1 MKNIFY
7 LLFIVIFI
15 ASCSN
20 KNDRGELVGVK
31 GTKFFPDKPSGMVLI
46 PSGSFLMGMAD
57 DDIAGLQNAPT
68 STVSIK
74 AFYMDET
81 EITNGEYRQFVNWVR
96 DSVVRENLARKAMS
110 YFNNE
115 RPNEEQLDEG
125 IGKYYPN
132 YTISEENE
140 DDKSGYQKYLDDQ
153 KRNTPLDAEASLKS
167 QFTLNWDVDLIWD
180 RNEYDGLE
188 YAQVIEGNMEDAKR
202 EAILSI
208 HGDKNRNPNDQIEP
222 YDAGFYLP
230 ESEVYNN
237 ERVFD
242 VKRILYS
249 YTTFDAESYIKN
261 KDPNKKRSE
270 YFKPHRLE
278 VYPDTTAWIRDF
290 SYSYNEPMHND
301 YFWHDAYTDYPV
313 VGVSWEQANA
323 FAHWRTMYKNNYEKQ
338 SKNGNRVPS
347 FRLPSEA
354 EWEYAARGGL
364 ESATYPWGGPYTM
377 DSEGCFLANF
387 KPNRGDY
394 AADEALYTVE
404 AKSFW
409 PNDYGLYNMAGNVSE
424 WTRSSYD
431 KGAYEFDSGLNPNI
445 NKSTNSNKVIRG
457 GSWKDVAYYLRVST
471 RDYENKEKKR
481 SYIGFRTV
489 QDYLGEDGIDD
500 RNQNKIF

>member
-7 LLFIVIFI
+7 LLFITIFI
-15 ASCSN
+15 SSCSN

-74 AFYMDET
+74 AFFMDET
-81 EITNGEYRQFVNWVR
+81 EITNGEYRQYVNWVR
-96 DSVVRENLARKAMS
+96 DSVVRQALAYRAIIDLPT
-110 YFNNE
+110 E
-115 RPNEEQLDEG
+115 PTQEDLDKDNS
-125 IGKYYPN
+125 INSYYPV
-132 YTISEENE
+132 YQPISEVS
-140 DDKSGYQKYLDDQ
+140 DDEKSGYALYRESNSNGINPDDKKTYNLNFDIDIEWQ
-153 KRNTPLDAEASLKS
+153 REDYPDLAYAE
-167 QFTLNWDVDLIWD
+167 VM
-180 RNEYDGLE
+180 
-188 YAQVIEGNMEDAKR
+188 EGIKE
-202 EAILSI
+202 
-208 HGDKNRNPNDQIEP
+208 GT
-222 YDAGFYLP
+222 GFYLP
-230 ESEVYNN
+230 QDESYNGERIFNIKKIVYN
-237 ERVFD
+237 
-242 VKRILYS
+242 
-249 YTTFDAESYIKN
+249 YTTFDAAEAIKYPDSARKN
-261 KDPNKKRSE
+261 FFIQKSIP
-270 YFKPHRLE
+270 
-278 VYPDTTAWIRDF
+278 VYPDTTAWIKDF

-301 YFWHDAYTDYPV
+301 YFWHEAYTDYPV
-313 VGVSWEQANA
+313 VGISWEQATA
-323 FAHWRTMYKNNYEKQ
+323 FAHWRTMYKNNYQK
-338 SKNGNRVPS
+338 SLKKGSRVAN

-431 KGAYEFDSGLNPNI
+431 KGAYEFDSGLNPNVTDTI
-445 NKSTNSNKVIRG
+445 NLRKVIRG
-457 GSWKDVAYYLRVST
+457 GSWKDTAYFLRVST
-471 RDYENKEKKR
+471 RDYEYKDEKR

-489 QDYLGEDGIDD
+489 QDYLGEDGGDD

>member
-1 MKNIFY
+1 M
-7 LLFIVIFI
+7 FIS
-15 ASCSN
+15 SCSN

-74 AFYMDET
+74 AFFMDET
-81 EITNGEYRQFVNWVR
+81 EITNGEYRQYVNWVR
-96 DSVVRENLARKAMS
+96 DSVVRQALAYRAI
-110 YFNNE
+110 
-115 RPNEEQLDEG
+115 LDLPTEPTQEDLDKDNS
-125 IGKYYPN
+125 INSYYPV
-132 YTISEENE
+132 YQPISEVS
-140 DDKSGYQKYLDDQ
+140 DDEKSGYALYRESNSNGINPDDKKTYNLNFDIDIEWQ
-153 KRNTPLDAEASLKS
+153 REDYPDLAYAE
-167 QFTLNWDVDLIWD
+167 VM
-180 RNEYDGLE
+180 
-188 YAQVIEGNMEDAKR
+188 EGVKE
-202 EAILSI
+202 
-208 HGDKNRNPNDQIEP
+208 GT
-222 YDAGFYLP
+222 GFYLP
-230 ESEVYNN
+230 QDESYNGERIFNIKKIVYN
-237 ERVFD
+237 
-242 VKRILYS
+242 
-249 YTTFDAESYIKN
+249 YTTFDAAEAIKYPDSARKN
-261 KDPNKKRSE
+261 FFIQKSIP
-270 YFKPHRLE
+270 
-278 VYPDTTAWIRDF
+278 VYPDTTAWIKDF

-301 YFWHDAYTDYPV
+301 YFWHEAYTDYPV
-313 VGVSWEQANA
+313 VGISWEQATA
-323 FAHWRTMYKNNYEKQ
+323 FAHWRTMYKNNYQK
-338 SKNGNRVPS
+338 SLKKGSRVAN

-431 KGAYEFDSGLNPNI
+431 KGAYEFDSGLNPNVTDTI
-445 NKSTNSNKVIRG
+445 NLRKVIRG
-457 GSWKDVAYYLRVST
+457 GSWKDTAYFLRVST
-471 RDYENKEKKR
+471 RDYEYKDEKR

-489 QDYLGEDGIDD
+489 QDYLGEDGGDD

>member
-7 LLFIVIFI
+7 LLIIVIFI
-15 ASCSN
+15 SSCSN

-31 GTKFFPDKPSGMVLI
+31 GTKFFPDKPSGMFLI

-68 STVSIK
+68 STVSVK
-74 AFYMDET
+74 AFFMDET

-96 DSVVRENLARKAMS
+96 DSVVREELARKAIS
-110 YFNNE
+110 FLNNE
-115 RPNEEQLDEG
+115 PPTEEQLDEG

-132 YTISEENE
+132 YTIPEENE
-140 DDKSGYQKYLDDQ
+140 DDKSGYQLFKEKYGKGTDLLENSD
-153 KRNTPLDAEASLKS
+153 KS
-167 QFTLNWDVDLIWD
+167 EFSLNWNVDLIWD
-180 RNEYDGLE
+180 REDYPDLP
-188 YAQVIEGNMEDAKR
+188 YAEVIEENEL
-202 EAILSI
+202 E
-208 HGDKNRNPNDQIEP
+208 NDG
-222 YDAGFYLP
+222 YFLP
-230 ESEVYNN
+230 EDESYNG
-237 ERVFD
+237 ERIFD
-242 VKRILYS
+242 VKRIVYN
-249 YTTFDAESYIKN
+249 YTTFDAAEAIKYPDSARKN
-261 KDPNKKRSE
+261 FFVQKSIP
-270 YFKPHRLE
+270 
-278 VYPDTTAWIRDF
+278 VYPDTTAWIKDF

-313 VGVSWEQANA
+313 VGISWEQATA
-323 FAHWRTMYKNNYEKQ
+323 FAHWRTMYKNNYQK
-338 SKNGNRVPS
+338 SLKKGSRVAN

-431 KGAYEFDSGLNPNI
+431 KGAYEFDSGLNPNVTDTI
-445 NKSTNSNKVIRG
+445 NLRKVIRG
-457 GSWKDVAYYLRVST
+457 GSWKDTAYFLRVST
-471 RDYENKEKKR
+471 RDYEYKDEKR

-489 QDYLGEDGIDD
+489 QDYLGEDGGDD

>member
-1 MKNIFY
+1 VKNIFN

-15 ASCSN
+15 ISCSN

-46 PSGSFLMGMAD
+46 PTGSFLMGMAD

-68 STVSIK
+68 STVSVK

-96 DSVVRENLARKAMS
+96 DSVVREDLARKAIS
-110 YFNNE
+110 FLDN
-115 RPNEEQLDEG
+115 PPTEEQLGDG
-125 IGKYYPN
+125 IGKFYPN
-132 YTISEENE
+132 YTIPEENE
-140 DDKSGYQKYLDDQ
+140 DDKSGYQLFKEQYEKGTDLDELSD
-153 KRNTPLDAEASLKS
+153 KSLFS
-167 QFTLNWDVDLIWD
+167 LNWDQDLIWD
-180 RNEYDGLE
+180 REEYPDLS
-188 YAQVIEGNMEDAKR
+188 YAEVIEGTYAD
-202 EAILSI
+202 
-208 HGDKNRNPNDQIEP
+208 GGNDI
-222 YDAGFYLP
+222 GFYLP
-230 ESEVYNN
+230 EDESYNG
-237 ERVFD
+237 ERIFD
-242 VKRILYS
+242 VKRIVYN
-249 YTTFDAESYIKN
+249 YTTFDAAEAIKYP
-261 KDPNKKRSE
+261 DSARKK
-270 YFKPHRLE
+270 FFIQKNIP

-301 YFWHDAYTDYPV
+301 YFWHEAYTEYPV
-313 VGVSWEQANA
+313 VGISWEQASA

-338 SKNGNRVPS
+338 SKNGQRVAN

-364 ESATYPWGGPYTM
+364 QSATYPWGGPYTM

-394 AADEALYTVE
+394 AADDALYTVE

-445 NKSTNSNKVIRG
+445 NDTTNVRKVVRG
-457 GSWKDVAYYLRVST
+457 GSWKDAAYFLRVST
-471 RDYENKEKKR
+471 RDYEIKDKKR

-489 QDYLGEDGIDD
+489 QDYLGEDGVDD

>member
-7 LLFIVIFI
+7 LFFIALFIS
-15 ASCSN
+15 SCSN

-57 DDIAGLQNAPT
+57 DDIAGLQNAPV
-68 STVSIK
+68 STVSVK

-96 DSVVRENLARKAMS
+96 DSVVRENLARQAIS
-110 YFNNE
+110 FFNNE
-115 RPNEEQLDEG
+115 PPTEEQLDEG

-132 YTISEENE
+132 YTIPEQNE
-140 DDKSGYQKYLDDQ
+140 DDKSGYQLFKEEYGKGINLLQDSD
-153 KRNTPLDAEASLKS
+153 KS
-167 QFTLNWDVDLIWD
+167 EFSLNWNVDLIWD
-180 RNEYDGLE
+180 REEYPDLP
-188 YAQVIEGNMEDAKR
+188 YAEVIEGIESPDKR
-202 EAILSI
+202 
-208 HGDKNRNPNDQIEP
+208 DKIVKEERNDSLNVKFNDINV
-222 YDAGFYLP
+222 GFYLP
-230 ESEVYNN
+230 DEESYNG
-237 ERVFD
+237 EIIFD
-242 VKRILYS
+242 VKRIIYS
-249 YTTFDAESYIKN
+249 YTTFDAAEAIKN
-261 KDPNKKRSE
+261 PDSPRSD
-270 YFKPHRLE
+270 YFKQHRLE

-301 YFWHDAYTDYPV
+301 YFWHEAYTDYPV

-338 SKNGNRVPS
+338 SKNGNRVAN

-394 AADEALYTVE
+394 AADDALYTIE
-404 AKSFW
+404 AKSM
-409 PNDYGLYNMAGNVSE
+409 PDGQNDYGLYHMAGNVSE
-424 WTRSSYD
+424 WTASSYD

-445 NKSTNSNKVIRG
+445 KDSKNQRKVIKG
-457 GSWKDVAYYLRVST
+457 GSWKDVAYFLRVST
-471 RDYENKEKKR
+471 RDYENQDKKR

-489 QDYLGEDGIDD
+489 QDYLGEDGVDD
-500 RNQNKIF
+500 RNQKKIF